1 MPSWWSWRNSLAWR
15 RASSLPSWRSPNS
28 ARAFNM
34 PTCAFGLVAGASG
47 FGSAPAFTACTTA
60 SASATRR
67 SNRSRAARRVLPGG
81 HNFGVLLPWWDML
94 MGSANFELRYDPTG
108 VRDQIEPGPDGQL
121 RDYGQ
126 GFCAQQWRGVLRLL
140 GRA

>member
-67 SNRSRAARRVLPGG
+67 SNRSRAG
-81 HNFGVLLPWWDML
+81 WDML

>member
-1 MPSWWSWRNSLAWR
+1 LHHGIGIGHETIKPI
-15 RASSLPSWRSPNS
+15 
-28 ARAFNM
+28 
-34 PTCAFGLVAGASG
+34 AGG
-47 FGSAPAFTACTTA
+47 
-60 SASATRR
+60 
-67 SNRSRAARRVLPGG
+67 AAQRVLPGG